1 MRIEERVLQALRTQE
16 KMGMELADELFISR
30 RTAWDVL
37 TKMHR
42 EGRIFRRFRHNVGK
56 NCPDYL
62 YSLVPFAKPAQ
73 AEGVKPASQLLS
85 LLGDIDAIDFRR
97 VMS

>member
-16 KMGMELADELFISR
+16 KMGMQIADELFISR

-37 TKMHR
+37 TKMYR
-42 EGRIFRRFRHNVGK
+42 EGQIFRRFRHNVGK
-56 NCPDYL
+56 NCPDYQ

-73 AEGVKPASQLLS
+73 ANDVQSASQLLS
-85 LLGDIDAIDFRR
+85 LLGEIDTIDFRQ
-97 VMS
+97 VKA